1 MKRVLFLAYYFPPI
15 GGGGVQRAV
24 KFCRY
29 LVEFG
34 YQPIVVT
41 GPGKSKDL
49 WTPEDA
55 TLAAELPREVEVH
68 RVPGPEPSSS
78 PKRGRIDRYLDLMP
92 PSLRWWVDGATAVGR
107 ELGPDID
114 VVLGELVPYA
124 TAHAAAR
131 LSRDLDRP
139 WIADLQDPWAL
150 DEMWIYPS
158 GLHRARDIARMHRLL
173 ATASAIVM
181 NTPEAAKR
189 VRDRFPDL
197 AGRVTEA
204 IPNGFDPADFVG
216 VAGLER
222 TPGVFRIVHT
232 GTMHTES
239 GLRLR
244 RTGRARRVLG
254 GLPVPGVDFLP
265 RSHVFLLE
273 AIDRL
278 IAHRPDLESEIE
290 LHLAGALTEIDRAV
304 AAASPVTRVHEYISH
319 ADTISLVLSADLLF
333 LPMQELPPGV
343 RAGLVPGKAYEY
355 LGSGRPI
362 LAAVPDG
369 DARDLLTAAGN
380 AFVCRPADVAAL
392 AEIIITRITEW
403 RQGVDPPEPR
413 VDVVAPY
420 ERRRQTE
427 RLARVLDDAVSTG
440 ARATAARQG

>member
-34 YQPIVVT
+34 YQPVVVT

-55 TLAAELPREVEVH
+55 TLAAELPPEVEVH
-68 RVPGPEPSSS
+68 RVPGPEPSGS

-92 PSLRWWVDGATAVGR
+92 PSLRWWVNGATAVGR
-107 ELGPDID
+107 EVGRDID

-124 TAHAAAR
+124 TAYAAAR
-131 LSRDLDRP
+131 LSRDVDRP
-139 WIADLQDPWAL
+139 WVADLQDPWAL

-158 GLHRARDIARMHRLL
+158 GLHRARDTARMRRLL
-173 ATASAIVM
+173 ATASAIIM

-189 VRDRFPDL
+189 VRRRFPDL
-197 AGRVTEA
+197 AGRVADA
-204 IPNGFDPADFVG
+204 IPNGFDPADFVDI
-216 VAGLER
+216 VALER
-222 TPGVFRIVHT
+222 TLGVFRIVHT
-232 GTMHTES
+232 GTMHTEA

-244 RTGRARRVLG
+244 RTGRARRLLG

-278 IAHRPDLESEIE
+278 IAQQPGLESEIE
-290 LHLAGALTEIDRAV
+290 VHLAGALTETDRAV
-304 AAASPVTRVHEYISH
+304 AAASPVTRVHEYITH
-319 ADTISLVLSADLLF
+319 RETISLVLSADLLF
-333 LPMQELPPGV
+333 LPMQDLPLGV

-362 LAAVPDG
+362 LGAVPDG
-369 DARDLLTAAGN
+369 DARDLLIDAGN
-380 AFVCRPADVAAL
+380 AFVCRPPDVTAL
-392 AEIIITRITEW
+392 AEIVDARIAEW
-403 RQGVDPPEPR
+403 RLGLAAPEPR
-413 VDVVAPY
+413 GDVIAPY

-427 RLARVLDDAVSTG
+427 RLARVLDEAVRIG
-440 ARATAARQG
+440 ARATAGRQG

>member
-1 MKRVLFLAYYFPPI
+1 VKRVLFFAYYFPPI
-15 GGGGVQRAV
+15 GGGGVQRTV

-41 GPGKSKDL
+41 GPGKAKDL

-55 TLAAELPREVEVH
+55 TLAAELPPEVEVH
-68 RVPGPEPSSS
+68 RVRGPEPSGS
-78 PKRGRIDRYLDLMP
+78 PWRGRIDRYLDLMP

-107 ELGPDID
+107 EVGRDID

-124 TAHAAAR
+124 TAYPAAR

-139 WIADLQDPWAL
+139 WVADLQDPWAL

-158 GLHRARDIARMHRLL
+158 GLHRARDAARMHRLL

-189 VRDRFPDL
+189 VRRRFPDL
-197 AGRVTEA
+197 AARVTDA
-204 IPNGFDPADFVG
+204 IPNGFDPADFVNATASEG
-216 VAGLER
+216 
-222 TPGVFRIVHT
+222 TPEVFRVVHT
-232 GTMHTES
+232 GTMHTET

-244 RTGRARRVLG
+244 RTGRARRLLG

-278 IAHRPDLESEIE
+278 IGQQPGLESEIE
-290 LHLAGALTEIDRAV
+290 VHLAGALTGTDRRIAS
-304 AAASPVTRVHEYISH
+304 ASPVTRVHEYISH
-319 ADTISLVLSADLLF
+319 AKTISLVLSADLLF
-333 LPMQELPPGV
+333 LPMHDLPAGV

-380 AFVCRPADVAAL
+380 AFICRPADVSAL
-392 AEIIITRITEW
+392 AEIIAARVTEW
-403 RQGVDPPEPR
+403 RRGTDPPEPR
-413 VDVVAPY
+413 NDVVAPY

-427 RLARVLDDAVSTG
+427 RLARVLDDA
-440 ARATAARQG
+440 AAAALQG

>member
-1 MKRVLFLAYYFPPI
+1 VKRVLFLAYYFPPI
-15 GGGGVQRAV
+15 GGGGVQRAL

-41 GPGKSKDL
+41 GPGKPKDL
-49 WTPEDA
+49 WTPEDS
-55 TLAAELPREVEVH
+55 TLAAELPPAVEVH
-68 RVPGPEPSSS
+68 RVPGPEPSTS
-78 PKRGRIDRYLDLMP
+78 PWRSRMDRYLDLMP
-92 PSLRWWVDGATAVGR
+92 ASLRWWIDGATTIGGEVGR
-107 ELGPDID
+107 DVD

-124 TAHAAAR
+124 TAHAADR
-131 LSRDLDRP
+131 LSRDLGRP
-139 WIADLQDPWAL
+139 WVADLQDPWAL

-158 GLHRARDIARMHRLL
+158 GLHRARDTARMHRLL
-173 ATASAIVM
+173 STACAIIM

-189 VRDRFPDL
+189 VRRRFPDL
-197 AGRVTEA
+197 AERVTSA
-204 IPNGFDPADFVG
+204 IPNGFDPADFANATPL
-216 VAGLER
+216 AG
-222 TPGVFRIVHT
+222 TPGTFRIVHT

-244 RTGRARRVLG
+244 RTGVARRVLG

-278 IAHRPDLESEIE
+278 IAEQPGLGSEIE
-290 LHLAGALTEIDRAV
+290 FHLAGALTDTDREL
-304 AAASPVTRVHEYISH
+304 AAASASTIVHEYISH

-333 LPMQELPPGV
+333 LPMHDLPAGV
-343 RAGLVPGKAYEY
+343 RAGIVPGKTYEY
-355 LGSGRPI
+355 LGSRRPI

-380 AFVCRPADVAAL
+380 AFLSRPADVAAL
-392 AEIIITRITEW
+392 AAVVASRITEW
-403 RQGVDPPEPR
+403 RHGLDPPEPR
-413 VDVVAPY
+413 SEVIAEY

-427 RLARVLDDAVSTG
+427 RLARILDDVVAGRS
-440 ARATAARQG
+440 A